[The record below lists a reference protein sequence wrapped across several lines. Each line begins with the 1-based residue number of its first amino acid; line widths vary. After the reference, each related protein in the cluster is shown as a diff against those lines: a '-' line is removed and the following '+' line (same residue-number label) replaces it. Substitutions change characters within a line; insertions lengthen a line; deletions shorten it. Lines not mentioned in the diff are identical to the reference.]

1 MFSSAVAKPCPFD
14 TYNTINTQFTSIKNL
29 QSFINY
35 TIIPANDLIVI
46 SNIIIDSLDKLS
58 ELSVFYIKKC
68 NDSTISISTIDK
80 LQKMNEIHNDLLKQ
94 IYRFNEISI
103 DVTNGC
109 KDIIHYNSSQ
119 DLANY
124 INYNIVNRNKLVL
137 MQIFDS
143 IKKLNSYAVLVKDK
157 L

>member
-1 MFSSAVAKPCPFD
+1 MFSSAAVKPCPFD
-14 TYNTINTQFTSIKNL
+14 IYNTINTQFISIKNL
-29 QSFINY
+29 QSFTNY
-35 TIIPANDLIVI
+35 TIIPAADLIVI

-58 ELSVFYIKKC
+58 ELSVFYIKKSH
-68 NDSTISISTIDK
+68 DSSISISTIDK
-80 LQKMNEIHNDLLKQ
+80 LQKMNELHNDLLKQ

-124 INYNIVNRNKLVL
+124 INYNIINRNKLVL

-143 IKKLNSYAVLVKDK
+143 IKRLNSYAILVKDK